1 MLTAMRDQTLLE
13 PAGRDRLAAL
23 ERQVISEWTSARLA
37 LSTVSCPGQGGG
49 PAPTYTYDATN
60 ALTSRAGQPAGA
72 FGYDGNGAETAGAG
86 AQTRT
91 AGTWNSRGQL
101 AALTS
106 NSATT
111 TFGYAGES
119 NKERVSFNNDRFQN
133 TPLGV
138 TARTTNNGAPQYVIR
153 EPNGT
158 PIALRTPTTS
168 YYFITDRQKS
178 TISLIDAAG
187 TPQNTYS
194 YDPYGN
200 NRTKT
205 EPIPNPYQYIGAP
218 LDTTGL
224 YHLQNRY
231 YDPTLG
237 RFTQPDPSG
246 QETTT
251 YLYASGDPVNLVDPT
266 GLVSACAI
274 SVLAIIGGAFALIAG
289 LASVATGVGAGVGF
303 IGAFFGATSLGA
315 GIEGIQEGACG

>member
-1 MLTAMRDQTLLE
+1 
-13 PAGRDRLAAL
+13 
-23 ERQVISEWTSARLA
+23 
-37 LSTVSCPGQGGG
+37 VSCPGQGGG

-72 FGYDGNGAETAGAG
+72 FGYDGNGAETAAAG

-91 AGTWNSRGQL
+91 AGTWNPRGQL

-106 NSATT
+106 NSATS

-168 YYFITDRQKS
+168 YYFITDRQNS

-246 QETTT
+246 QETNT

-289 LASVATGVGAGVGF
+289 LVSVGTGVGAGVGF